1 MLKKRLD
8 FLNYKEANSLILE
21 DDCQFRSLIL
31 WLECEK
37 IQYYGKEHCQ
47 QLSDIN
53 SPAWNKAFQQ
63 YLDNLRCTNSQRATR
78 YGVIEWLLGF
88 AVHVAYRNQISEA
101 EPAAKRYADNESRC
115 INTEVDKMKHFLC
128 KYCDE
133 LKVEDFVQ
141 TTANLLNVTSHP
153 DVVTTLK
160 AINSVVHDEY
170 SISPNEKKLD
180 SHSPEVIG
188 LSDFESAL
196 EIKGKN
202 CCVGCNTCSFLQLMQ
217 ELLLFID
224 KSLVEVAAI
233 FRMLYVRKLR
243 LLQSRINRLITVV
256 QEMTANP
263 KTDQRLGKVADF
275 MLERNLPNVMV
286 VGTPATGKTTIISK
300 VAERCDMAL
309 MQLSEIAIKHGFTL
323 DYDSTYSC
331 DVLDESRLLEHIKPQ
346 VLRGGNV
353 IEYHGCDMFTS
364 ATIDAVVIL
373 HTDTELLYDRLLARQ
388 YSEHKIRSNMECEIF
403 RAIDD
408 EVDQG
413 FDDRTVVLHLLNNYP
428 EDIDRNVSK
437 IVSLIEDLKA
447 RFAATSSS

>member
-196 EIKGKN
+196 EIK
-202 CCVGCNTCSFLQLMQ
+202 
-217 ELLLFID
+217 D

-263 KTDQRLGKVADF
+263 KTDQRLGKLILCLKEIF
-275 MLERNLPNVMV
+275 QTLWLLER
-286 VGTPATGKTTIISK
+286 
-300 VAERCDMAL
+300 R
-309 MQLSEIAIKHGFTL
+309 
-323 DYDSTYSC
+323 
-331 DVLDESRLLEHIKPQ
+331 R
-346 VLRGGNV
+346 
-353 IEYHGCDMFTS
+353 
-364 ATIDAVVIL
+364 
-373 HTDTELLYDRLLARQ
+373 LARPQ
-388 YSEHKIRSNMECEIF
+388 
-403 RAIDD
+403 
-408 EVDQG
+408 
-413 FDDRTVVLHLLNNYP
+413 
-428 EDIDRNVSK
+428 
-437 IVSLIEDLKA
+437 
-447 RFAATSSS
+447 

>member
-1 MLKKRLD
+1 MLKKRLES
-8 FLNYKEANSLILE
+8 LNYRGAHSLILE
-21 DDCQFRSLIL
+21 DDCQFRSLIR

-37 IQYYGKEHCQ
+37 IQYYGKGHCR

-53 SPAWNKAFQQ
+53 SPTWNKAFQQ
-63 YLDNLRCTNSQRATR
+63 YLDNLHCTNSQRATR
-78 YGVIEWLLGF
+78 YGVVEWLLGF
-88 AVHVAYRNQISEA
+88 AVHVAYQNQISEA
-101 EPAAKRYADNESRC
+101 EPAAKRYADGESRC
-115 INTEVDKMKHFLC
+115 INTEVDKMKHFQ
-128 KYCDE
+128 YDE
-133 LKVEDFVQ
+133 PKFEDFVQ
-141 TTANLLNVTSHP
+141 TTANLLGVTSHP

-160 AINSVVHDEY
+160 AINSAVHDKY
-170 SISPNEKKLD
+170 SISPNEKRLEG
-180 SHSPEVIG
+180 HSPEVIG

-196 EIKGKN
+196 EIK
-202 CCVGCNTCSFLQLMQ
+202 
-217 ELLLFID
+217 D
-224 KSLVEVAAI
+224 KSLVEVAAV
-233 FRMLYVRKLR
+233 FRMLYVKKLR
-243 LLQSRINRLITVV
+243 LLQSQINELITVV

-275 MLERNLPNVMV
+275 MLERKLPNVMV

-300 VAERCDMAL
+300 VAELCDMAL

-364 ATIDAVVIL
+364 GTIDAVVIL

-428 EDIDRNVSK
+428 EDIDRNVGK

-447 RFAATSSS
+447 RFAATSS